1 MRELLLAFLFII
13 TVSSGM
19 KERLQTQFCGSWIVA
34 ENKYQNALYIFD
46 AITRYHQ
53 INSTLDDAVDG
64 LLVSEVDV
72 VSGELKKALYTVVIR
87 EETNNKTMMQVDS
100 LFDTSSYSFIVHE
113 FENELIVGALTLI
126 HDY

>member
-1 MRELLLAFLFII
+1 MRELLLTFLLYIAV
-13 TVSSGM
+13 TSGIR
-19 KERLQTQFCGSWIVA
+19 ERLQTQICGSWIVA
-34 ENKYQNALYIFD
+34 ENKYQNSLFIFD

-64 LLVSEVDV
+64 LVVSEVDV
-72 VSGELKKALYTVVIR
+72 VTGEMKKALYTVVIR
-87 EETNNKTMMQVDS
+87 EETNNKTLMHVDS

-113 FENELIVGALTLI
+113 FENELIVGVLPLI